1 MSKKTQKIWD
11 EIYKNGLFIIS
22 IVVII
27 LLLPSTSLDPF
38 QFEIGKPWQ
47 NDLLTAPYDFPIY
60 KTSNELDIERKR
72 IETSASY
79 FEYDSTVYY
88 SEIENLTNLEN
99 KLRNEYTI
107 TRDDSI
113 SLRYTKMKLKEI
125 YRRGIIS
132 VNDLKIATAY
142 KDSSIMLKQNK
153 ITAPSSVILLYT
165 PLSAMNEI
173 RKDFPSNLNAN
184 WLTNWKIESYITPNV
199 FYDATTTNLIKTE
212 RINNISISEGM
223 IQIGE
228 RIIDRGDIVTEEKAK
243 ILNSL
248 TKEKEI
254 KQGQTFN
261 ERSKLLIGRSLI
273 ILCLMILFYVYLR
286 LFRKQFYNSKRIVT
300 LLLMMIVGF
309 CVATSLIITHTS
321 ASLVYVIPFALLPI
335 IISTFFDTR
344 TALYA
349 NYITIFISSL
359 VVPSPF
365 EFVLLQATAGMV
377 TISSLRDLSQ
387 RSQLIRT
394 AIIIFFTYCLFFLG
408 YGLTSD
414 SSIFEVNW
422 ITFVFFLIN
431 GILLLFAYP
440 FIYIIEQIFG
450 FISNVRLIEL
460 SDINTPLMR
469 KLSETAPGTFQHCTQ
484 VSNLAVEIANKIGA
498 NPLLAR
504 VGALY
509 HDVGKI
515 NSPAFF
521 IENQAKGI
529 NPHDKLN
536 SEESSMIITNHV
548 KDGVKIGK
556 EYGLPKS
563 IIEFIETH
571 HGRSVTRYF
580 YNKYVN
586 DHPDEE
592 VDINKFTYM
601 GPNPYTKEQAIV
613 MICDAVEAA
622 SRSLPEYNDESIN
635 KLVDKIV
642 DTQVIEHYLDRA
654 PITLKELGEAKNI
667 LKEKLKNI
675 YHTRIAYPE
684 LKK

>member
-99 KLRNEYTI
+99 KLRSEYTI
-107 TRDDSI
+107 TKDDSI

-153 ITAPSSVILLYT
+153 ITAPSSVTLLYT

-642 DTQVIEHYLDRA
+642 DTQVLEHYLDRA

>member
-99 KLRNEYTI
+99 KLRSEYTI
-107 TRDDSI
+107 TKDDSI

-153 ITAPSSVILLYT
+153 ITAPSSVKLLYT

-394 AIIIFFTYCLFFLG
+394 AIIIFFTYCQFFLG

-642 DTQVIEHYLDRA
+642 DTQVLEHYLDRA

>member
-99 KLRNEYTI
+99 KLRSEYTI
-107 TRDDSI
+107 TKDDSI

-153 ITAPSSVILLYT
+153 ITAPSSVKLLYT

-173 RKDFPSNLNAN
+173 RKDFPSNLNVN

-642 DTQVIEHYLDRA
+642 DTQVLEHYLDRA

>member
-60 KTSNELDIERKR
+60 KTSNELDLERKR

-99 KLRNEYTI
+99 KLRSEYTI
-107 TRDDSI
+107 TKDDSI

-153 ITAPSSVILLYT
+153 ITAPSSVKLLYT

-642 DTQVIEHYLDRA
+642 DTQVLEHYLDRA

>member
-60 KTSNELDIERKR
+60 KTSNELDLERKR

-99 KLRNEYTI
+99 KLRSEYTI
-107 TRDDSI
+107 TKDDSI

-153 ITAPSSVILLYT
+153 ITAPSSVKLLYT

-273 ILCLMILFYVYLR
+273 ILCLMILFYIYLR

-642 DTQVIEHYLDRA
+642 DTQVLEHYLDRA

>member
-1 MSKKTQKIWD
+1 
-11 EIYKNGLFIIS
+11 
-22 IVVII
+22 
-27 LLLPSTSLDPF
+27 
-38 QFEIGKPWQ
+38 
-47 NDLLTAPYDFPIY
+47 
-60 KTSNELDIERKR
+60 
-72 IETSASY
+72 
-79 FEYDSTVYY
+79 
-88 SEIENLTNLEN
+88 
-99 KLRNEYTI
+99 
-107 TRDDSI
+107 
-113 SLRYTKMKLKEI
+113 MKLKEI
-125 YRRGIIS
+125 YRRVIIS

-153 ITAPSSVILLYT
+153 ITAPSSVTLLYT

-592 VDINKFTYM
+592 VDINKFTYI

>member
-99 KLRNEYTI
+99 KLRSEYTI
-107 TRDDSI
+107 TKDDSI

-125 YRRGIIS
+125 YKRGIIS

-153 ITAPSSVILLYT
+153 ITAPSSVTLLYT

>member
-99 KLRNEYTI
+99 KLRSEYTI
-107 TRDDSI
+107 TKDDSI

-132 VNDLKIATAY
+132 ANDLKIATAY

-153 ITAPSSVILLYT
+153 ITAPSSVKLLYT

-184 WLTNWKIESYITPNV
+184 WLTNWKIESYITPNI

-642 DTQVIEHYLDRA
+642 DTQVLEHYLDRA

>member
-1 MSKKTQKIWD
+1 
-11 EIYKNGLFIIS
+11 
-22 IVVII
+22 
-27 LLLPSTSLDPF
+27 
-38 QFEIGKPWQ
+38 
-47 NDLLTAPYDFPIY
+47 
-60 KTSNELDIERKR
+60 
-72 IETSASY
+72 
-79 FEYDSTVYY
+79 
-88 SEIENLTNLEN
+88 
-99 KLRNEYTI
+99 
-107 TRDDSI
+107 
-113 SLRYTKMKLKEI
+113 
-125 YRRGIIS
+125 
-132 VNDLKIATAY
+132 
-142 KDSSIMLKQNK
+142 MLKQNK
-153 ITAPSSVILLYT
+153 ITAPSSVKLLYT

-173 RKDFPSNLNAN
+173 RKDFPSNLNVN

-642 DTQVIEHYLDRA
+642 DTQVLEHYLDRA

>member
-99 KLRNEYTI
+99 KLRSEYTI
-107 TRDDSI
+107 TKDDSI

-153 ITAPSSVILLYT
+153 ITAPSSVKLLYT

-173 RKDFPSNLNAN
+173 RKDFPSNLNVN

-536 SEESSMIITNHV
+536 SEESSLIITNHV

-642 DTQVIEHYLDRA
+642 DTQVLEHYLDRA

>member
-60 KTSNELDIERKR
+60 KTSNELDLERKR

-99 KLRNEYTI
+99 KLRSEYTI
-107 TRDDSI
+107 TKDDSI

-153 ITAPSSVILLYT
+153 ITAPSSVKLLYT

-592 VDINKFTYM
+592 VDINKFAYM

-642 DTQVIEHYLDRA
+642 DTQVLEHYLDRA

>member
-99 KLRNEYTI
+99 KLRSEYTI
-107 TRDDSI
+107 TKDDSI

-153 ITAPSSVILLYT
+153 ITAPSSVKLLYT

-273 ILCLMILFYVYLR
+273 ILCLMILFYIYLR

-300 LLLMMIVGF
+300 LLLMMIVSF

-642 DTQVIEHYLDRA
+642 DTQVLEHYLDRA

>member
-99 KLRNEYTI
+99 KLRSEYTI
-107 TRDDSI
+107 TKDDSI

-153 ITAPSSVILLYT
+153 ITAPSSVKLLYT
-165 PLSAMNEI
+165 PSSAMNEI

-642 DTQVIEHYLDRA
+642 DTQVLEHYLDRA

>member
-99 KLRNEYTI
+99 KLRSEYTI
-107 TRDDSI
+107 TKDDSI

-153 ITAPSSVILLYT
+153 ITAPSSVKLLYT

-592 VDINKFTYM
+592 VDINKFAYM

-642 DTQVIEHYLDRA
+642 DTQVLEHYLDRA

>member
-99 KLRNEYTI
+99 KLRSEYTI
-107 TRDDSI
+107 TKDDSI

-153 ITAPSSVILLYT
+153 ITAPSSVKLLYT
-165 PLSAMNEI
+165 PSSAMNEI
-173 RKDFPSNLNAN
+173 RKDFPTHLNAN

-642 DTQVIEHYLDRA
+642 DTQVLEHYLDRA

>member
-1 MSKKTQKIWD
+1 
-11 EIYKNGLFIIS
+11 
-22 IVVII
+22 
-27 LLLPSTSLDPF
+27 
-38 QFEIGKPWQ
+38 
-47 NDLLTAPYDFPIY
+47 
-60 KTSNELDIERKR
+60 
-72 IETSASY
+72 
-79 FEYDSTVYY
+79 
-88 SEIENLTNLEN
+88 
-99 KLRNEYTI
+99 
-107 TRDDSI
+107 
-113 SLRYTKMKLKEI
+113 
-125 YRRGIIS
+125 
-132 VNDLKIATAY
+132 
-142 KDSSIMLKQNK
+142 
-153 ITAPSSVILLYT
+153 
-165 PLSAMNEI
+165 
-173 RKDFPSNLNAN
+173 
-184 WLTNWKIESYITPNV
+184 
-199 FYDATTTNLIKTE
+199 
-212 RINNISISEGM
+212 
-223 IQIGE
+223 
-228 RIIDRGDIVTEEKAK
+228 
-243 ILNSL
+243 
-248 TKEKEI
+248 
-254 KQGQTFN
+254 
-261 ERSKLLIGRSLI
+261 
-273 ILCLMILFYVYLR
+273 
-286 LFRKQFYNSKRIVT
+286 
-300 LLLMMIVGF
+300 
-309 CVATSLIITHTS
+309 
-321 ASLVYVIPFALLPI
+321 
-335 IISTFFDTR
+335 
-344 TALYA
+344 
-349 NYITIFISSL
+349 
-359 VVPSPF
+359 
-365 EFVLLQATAGMV
+365 
-377 TISSLRDLSQ
+377 
-387 RSQLIRT
+387 
-394 AIIIFFTYCLFFLG
+394 
-408 YGLTSD
+408 
-414 SSIFEVNW
+414 
-422 ITFVFFLIN
+422 
-431 GILLLFAYP
+431 
-440 FIYIIEQIFG
+440 
-450 FISNVRLIEL
+450 
-460 SDINTPLMR
+460 MR

>member
-99 KLRNEYTI
+99 KLRSEYTI
-107 TRDDSI
+107 TKDDSI

-153 ITAPSSVILLYT
+153 ITAPSSVTLLYT

-592 VDINKFTYM
+592 VDINKFTYI

>member
-99 KLRNEYTI
+99 KLRSEYTI
-107 TRDDSI
+107 TKDDSI

-132 VNDLKIATAY
+132 INDLKIATAY

-153 ITAPSSVILLYT
+153 ITAPSSVKLLYT

-642 DTQVIEHYLDRA
+642 DTQVLEHYLDRA

>member
-60 KTSNELDIERKR
+60 KTSNELDLERKR

-99 KLRNEYTI
+99 KLRSEYTI
-107 TRDDSI
+107 TKDDSI

-153 ITAPSSVILLYT
+153 ITAPSSVKLLYT

-635 KLVDKIV
+635 KLVEKIV
-642 DTQVIEHYLDRA
+642 DTQVLEHYLDRA